1 MSTKKDRFNQAD
13 KNYMNIALRLAM
25 LKHGL
30 TGTNPAVGC
39 VIVKNNKII
48 SIGSTGLNGKPHA
61 ERSADLSACGFP
73 FNPVDPI
80 DIILL
85 FFTITQPT
93 AGFVPVNPCFN
104 IANLRAM
111 FI

>member
-1 MSTKKDRFNQAD
+1 MSTKKDRFSQSD

-30 TGTNPAVGC
+30 TGINPAVGC
-39 VIVKNNKII
+39 VIVKNDKII

-61 ERSADLSACGFP
+61 CGFP

-80 DIILL
+80 DIILS

-93 AGFVPVNPCFN
+93 AGFIPVNPCFN

-111 FI
+111 FM